1 MKEENVVLKVC
12 VLATQLVKLLLVGIA
27 AIVSASELLS
37 PDFLLALVGA
47 KLSRFTTVAG
57 SGVIWISVLS

>member
-12 VLATQLVKLLLVGIA
+12 VLATQLVKLLLVGIG

-37 PDFLLALVGA
+37 PDLLLALVGA
-47 KLSRFTTVAG
+47 KLSRFTVG
-57 SGVIWISVLS
+57 CGVIWIRVLS